1 MAENNIG
8 GRYLNPLTDY
18 GFKKVFGEKDIM
30 IAFLTDLLNPASP
43 IEDVIFLDKEMEAD
57 GEDMRSVIYDL
68 RCQTQDGGE
77 FIVEM
82 QNKGH
87 GVYDRS
93 ITFPDT
99 ATYLQQDG
107 RHIGA
112 QSHE

>member
-1 MAENNIG
+1 MAENNME

-68 RCQTQDGGE
+68 RCKTQDGGE
-77 FIVEM
+77 MPSPSKARKVPVGTSTFTQSM
-82 QNKGH
+82 
-87 GVYDRS
+87 VYS
-93 ITFPDT
+93 
-99 ATYLQQDG
+99 
-107 RHIGA
+107 
-112 QSHE
+112 S